1 MADDR
6 ERYVFRIYN
15 IIDNDKLKRDIAET
29 ARHIDNPA
37 VSDEQ
42 KQWLKVKKQR
52 LEDELAEYAGEYFWG
67 SPYKYGQGGETYAR
81 EHPGEWKNMG
91 EVQHAPDDYT
101 LDEDY
106 LMRSNDDKMSSEEYA
121 EKHGGDFKL
130 DSWGGTEREKC
141 YHGHMWL
148 PHKGLSVIG
157 LSDPMYSI
165 YPLHDID
172 DRKMFSHTDN
182 GMKLDREYLRALHPA
197 VQDMYNFAF
206 TKYMGKSP
214 DELFDDEGYFKGNAE
229 DAEKFA
235 ANKDTIAEYPKLVP
249 SVNAFPS
256 MKAYRLYSQT
266 GYPIADDKYKWM
278 KLLNSIANTAAW
290 SSGNSLV
297 LAGVP
302 EKAIYTPRELDRQ
315 GIAAAM
321 DFPEEML
328 VKYLRPVKKWSLKD
342 RLPVDKGGGLTEW
355 SKLLDRIKELLN
367 APKGWDMEN
376 RPEYWENEA
385 RKFIRDNFDI
395 DPVDIVSDELKKE
408 IFMDLS
414 SCYNGTKPSEHILEG
429 LTQGGRRWQ

>member
-1 MADDR
+1 M
-6 ERYVFRIYN
+6 
-15 IIDNDKLKRDIAET
+15 
-29 ARHIDNPA
+29 
-37 VSDEQ
+37 
-42 KQWLKVKKQR
+42 
-52 LEDELAEYAGEYFWG
+52 
-67 SPYKYGQGGETYAR
+67 
-81 EHPGEWKNMG
+81 
-91 EVQHAPDDYT
+91 
-101 LDEDY
+101 
-106 LMRSNDDKMSSEEYA
+106 
-121 EKHGGDFKL
+121 
-130 DSWGGTEREKC
+130 
-141 YHGHMWL
+141 
-148 PHKGLSVIG
+148 
-157 LSDPMYSI
+157 
-165 YPLHDID
+165 
-172 DRKMFSHTDN
+172 
-182 GMKLDREYLRALHPA
+182 
-197 VQDMYNFAF
+197 
-206 TKYMGKSP
+206 
-214 DELFDDEGYFKGNAE
+214 
-229 DAEKFA
+229 
-235 ANKDTIAEYPKLVP
+235 
-249 SVNAFPS
+249 
-256 MKAYRLYSQT
+256 
-266 GYPIADDKYKWM
+266 
-278 KLLNSIANTAAW
+278 
-290 SSGNSLV
+290 